1 MEQSLNTR
9 PPRLYVIVISNI
21 SRSQQAIQA
30 GHGVAKF
37 VAAFPHLWGNRTLI
51 YLRVPD
57 EVELLNWFNKLQ
69 AKNADVVCYED
80 PSWKSSTAVAVFG
93 TDEII
98 EDLKSLS
105 LI

>member
-1 MEQSLNTR
+1 MEYDPSTR
-9 PPRLYVIVISNI
+9 PPRLYVIVRANI

-57 EVELLNWFNKLQ
+57 ETELLNWFTKLQ
-69 AKNADVVCYED
+69 AMNANVVCYED
-80 PSWKSSTAVAVFG
+80 PSWKSQTAVAVFG
-93 TDEII
+93 SDEII
-98 EDLKSLS
+98 EELKTLS